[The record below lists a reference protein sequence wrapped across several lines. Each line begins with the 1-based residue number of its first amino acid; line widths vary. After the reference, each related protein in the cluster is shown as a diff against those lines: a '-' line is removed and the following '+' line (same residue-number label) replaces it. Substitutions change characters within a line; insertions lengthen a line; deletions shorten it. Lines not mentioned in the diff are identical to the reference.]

1 MNPAR
6 LHFIP
11 VFVSSLSCFWIYL
24 PEGRNCFVRAYR
36 SRWPSKIRNGSI
48 NFLERNNW
56 IRGEGETGTKTK
68 GRKARAW
75 IESIVGNREKYA
87 LIRAGAGNLWICGE
101 PDAYRQ
107 WPTSRDSYNHRLLRC
122 YSSTVNQVRRQFS
135 SCPARPIACCV
146 VSRIFVQLIVLI
158 DLRYDL

>member
-1 MNPAR
+1 M
-6 LHFIP
+6 
-11 VFVSSLSCFWIYL
+11 
-24 PEGRNCFVRAYR
+24 
-36 SRWPSKIRNGSI
+36 RNGSI
-48 NFLERNNW
+48 NFLERNDW

-146 VSRIFVQLIVLI
+146 ASRIFVQLIVLI